1 MDTMGCQMYKLP
13 CSSRLYEESW
23 LKCLWLFQPIWT
35 FGDLQ
40 SDPKMFTAIYEYV
53 ENCTVGRSASTERGK
68 TRTAIFLGKP
78 ELEMIQDMYIHKA
91 LADCLPPAFQV
102 FICCELVNCI
112 VVSSKI
118 KLFHPAK
125 NVTSELRK
133 MGPPRKSLWMY
144 KKE

>member
-1 MDTMGCQMYKLP
+1 MLKIALWEGVLVRKGAKHAQQ
-13 CSSRLYEESW
+13 SSW
-23 LKCLWLFQPIWT
+23 
-35 FGDLQ
+35 
-40 SDPKMFTAIYEYV
+40 
-53 ENCTVGRSASTERGK
+53 
-68 TRTAIFLGKP
+68 GKP

-91 LADCLPPAFQV
+91 LADCLPPVFQV

-118 KLFHPAK
+118 KFFHPAK

-133 MGPPRKSLWMY
+133 MGLPRKSRWMY